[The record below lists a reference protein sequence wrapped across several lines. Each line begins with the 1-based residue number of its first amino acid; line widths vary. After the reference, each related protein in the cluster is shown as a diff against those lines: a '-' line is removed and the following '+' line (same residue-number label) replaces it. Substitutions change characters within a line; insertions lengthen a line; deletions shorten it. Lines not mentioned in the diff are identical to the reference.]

1 MKVLAPFLLI
11 MASALAGCSGESGP
25 QLPAEWRGRDLRQPG
40 WTNTTL
46 QPEWTLVLEYP
57 MSSGAEL
64 EWDFFTLD
72 GKYVYFQLLKQ
83 EGGRTP
89 TKLAGR
95 HSVEEKDSILAPS
108 SGVYQIVWMNDA
120 PFEQSFTWRTSEG
133 YSQRMY
139 PPNEGPGCMFGL
151 RSATMC

>member
-1 MKVLAPFLLI
+1 MRALPPIVLLCVAV
-11 MASALAGCSGESGP
+11 AGCSGETGP
-25 QLPAEWRGRDLRQPG
+25 DLPPEWQGRDLRQPG

-57 MSSGAEL
+57 MSSGADIK
-64 EWDFFTLD
+64 WDFFTLD

-83 EGGRTP
+83 ETGRAP
-89 TKLAGR
+89 TKMIGR
-95 HSVEEKDSILAPS
+95 HSTEEKDKLTTPAA
-108 SGVYQIVWMNDA
+108 GVYQIVWMNDS

-133 YSQRMY
+133 YSQRTY